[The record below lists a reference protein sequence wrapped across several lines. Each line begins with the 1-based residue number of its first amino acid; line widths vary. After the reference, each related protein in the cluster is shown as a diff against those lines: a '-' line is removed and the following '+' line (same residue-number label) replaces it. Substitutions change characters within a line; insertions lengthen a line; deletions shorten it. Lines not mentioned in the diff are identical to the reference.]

1 LLCIGCW
8 KFLCP
13 YWLLQVEQHLLD
25 MDLHYFLL
33 WSLQKKN
40 FFFLQMRSWP
50 RGMAQVVHNLPSKLW
65 VQIPVPSKINNNN
78 EEEEISINEFD
89 KTIRIINE
97 SKKEQFK
104 QLNEFKE
111 GTNKQVTEL
120 KENSK

>member
-65 VQIPVPSKINNNN
+65 VQIPVPSK
-78 EEEEISINEFD
+78 
-89 KTIRIINE
+89 R
-97 SKKEQFK
+97 KKKRQ
-104 QLNEFKE
+104 
-111 GTNKQVTEL
+111 GVRPGMVMHAWGR
-120 KENSK
+120 